1 MPHAFQQQ
9 LAVGFALGDNL
20 VDLSPVRQAAYA
32 AVVYEVIGFQL
43 AAVVVVF
50 LFLLLGI
57 IAVDCI
63 ELHAALTTPVYGVL
77 QEFTF
82 SHTPQDDTMT
92 VAYQH
97 AERFRGE
104 RKFFAYVGI
113 LVGDDGAVEVHCY
126 YCHGLFLYGVI
137 VRVAIVAVA
146 VIAVR
151 TIVAIVAIVPIM
163 SVVPVLAV
171 FAILAIAV
179 TEAVLVE

>member
-9 LAVGFALGDNL
+9 LAVGFTLGDNL
-20 VDLSPVRQAAYA
+20 VDLSPVWQSTYA

-63 ELHAALTTPVYGVL
+63 ELHATLTTPVYGVL

-82 SHTPQDDTMT
+82 SHAPQDDTMV

-97 AERFRGE
+97 TKRFRGK

-113 LVGDDGAVEVHCY
+113 LVGDDGAVEVYCY

-151 TIVAIVAIVPIM
+151 TIVAIVPIM
-163 SVVPVLAV
+163 SVVSILAV

>member
-1 MPHAFQQQ
+1 M
-9 LAVGFALGDNL
+9 
-20 VDLSPVRQAAYA
+20 VDLPPVRQAAYA
-32 AVVYEVIGFQL
+32 AVVYEVVGFQF

-50 LFLLLGI
+50 LFFLLRI

-63 ELHAALTTPVYGVL
+63 ELHATLTTPVYGVL

-82 SHTPQDDTMT
+82 PHTPQDDTMM

-97 AERFRGE
+97 AKRFRGE

-113 LVGDDGAVEVHCY
+113 LVGDDGAVEVYCY

-151 TIVAIVAIVPIM
+151 TIGAIVAIM
-163 SVVPVLAV
+163 SVVSILAV